1 MCVRARARVFSSR
14 SPFMF
19 HSFSIRSFRVFS
31 PRSFRVCSLFVP
43 HPFSTCPPFVLRFIL
58 HLFSIRSP
66 FVFHPPYVCF
76 SFVVIYFTLILHFP
90 LIRFF
95 IRFFFS
101 FIYHLFSIYSPS
113 RSRFISPF
121 SENLAILSR
130 SQIWFVRGQGS
141 IPFCRVINFPLEFP
155 RSQRMDVKAKR
166 KVFRERLCTSD
177 LVPR

>member
-1 MCVRARARVFSSR
+1 MCVLQSFPIYVSFI
-14 SPFMF
+14 F
-19 HSFSIRSFRVFS
+19 HSFIPCFFSSILPRLFS
-31 PRSFRVCSLFVP
+31 VCSTSVFHLSSICSSIYSSFVFNSFSVCFPPSLCLF
-43 HPFSTCPPFVLRFIL
+43 FICR
-58 HLFSIRSP
+58 HLFYAHSS
-66 FVFHPPYVCF
+66 FPPH
-76 SFVVIYFTLILHFP
+76 SFLHS
-90 LIRFF
+90 L
-95 IRFFFS
+95 FFS